1 MLLKRRS
8 LTIMRAVVF
17 ALVLREVRG
26 KFSANRLAA
35 FWFIFE
41 PVAHIAVM
49 LFIFVVIRNRALPG
63 VEYAIFL
70 VNGIVPFILFK
81 NISLKGMEA
90 ANANRGLFAYR
101 QIKPF
106 DMVVARTIVEF
117 SLMMCVFIV
126 TLFGLSW
133 FFGYSVVI
141 NKPIEWVFV
150 LAIGCALSFGLAL
163 IFCALITIVP
173 EATMVI
179 RIAYMPLYF
188 ISGVIFPLWL
198 VPTQF
203 IDYLLWNPYVHIIEL
218 LRENSIE
225 YYPTIPQASYV
236 YPLFCALVAL
246 VIGLAMYR
254 ARRLDIVAS

>member
-1 MLLKRRS
+1 MILKRRS
-8 LTIMRAVVF
+8 FTIMKAVIF
-17 ALVLREVRG
+17 ALVLREMRG
-26 KFSANRLAA
+26 RFSANRLAA

-41 PVAHIAVM
+41 PVAHVAVM

-63 VEYAIFL
+63 VEFAIFL
-70 VNGIVPFILFK
+70 VNGIVPFLLFK

-106 DMVVARTIVEF
+106 DMVAARTIVEF

-126 TLFGLSW
+126 ILFGLRW
-133 FFGYSVVI
+133 FFGYDVTI
-141 NKPIEWVFV
+141 HKPIEWAFI

-163 IFCALITIVP
+163 IFCALISVVP
-173 EATMVI
+173 EANMIV
-179 RIAYMPLYF
+179 RLAYMPLYF
-188 ISGVIFPLWL
+188 LSGVIFPLWL
-198 VPTQF
+198 VPSQF
-203 IDYLLWNPYVHIIEL
+203 ISYLLWNPYVHIIEL

-225 YYPTIPQASYV
+225 YYPVVPQISHI
-236 YPLFCALVAL
+236 YPLFCAFVAL